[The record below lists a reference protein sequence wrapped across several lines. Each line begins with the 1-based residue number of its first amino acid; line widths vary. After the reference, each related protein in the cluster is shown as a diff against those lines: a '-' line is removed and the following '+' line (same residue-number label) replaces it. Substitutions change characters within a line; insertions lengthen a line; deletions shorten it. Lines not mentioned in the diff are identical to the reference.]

1 MLLDNLF
8 EVHVHGK
15 GPKLG
20 NEHLLVG
27 MSLRGYTQEDA
38 KKVWNGIKEKIRR
51 NE

>member
-8 EVHVHGK
+8 EVHVHAK
-15 GPKLG
+15 GPRLG

-38 KKVWNGIKEKIRR
+38 KKVFNGIKEQIRE
-51 NE
+51 ND